1 MGDVMSDFSSRR
13 GRLQG
18 TEAAGGAMQIVK
30 ALVPLSE
37 MSTYSSDLT
46 SMSQGRASF
55 SMEFSHYEEVPNQL
69 QEEIVARRKVADA
82 ADE

>member
-1 MGDVMSDFSSRR
+1 
-13 GRLQG
+13 
-18 TEAAGGAMQIVK
+18 MQIVK

-37 MSTYSSDLT
+37 MATYSSDLT

-55 SMEFSHYEEVPNQL
+55 SMEMSHYEEVPNQI
-69 QEEIVARRKVADA
+69 QEDIVARRKLADA